1 MKKKILRVKLIK
13 TNKSIKITNKQKKA
27 VVQMTTATVSRK
39 NGHKKKVNIKILK
52 SNSQLSINNNRTVYM
67 KIRD

>member
-13 TNKSIKITNKQKKA
+13 TNKSIKILKKKKV

-39 NGHKKKVNIKILK
+39 NGHKKKLNNKILK

>member
-1 MKKKILRVKLIK
+1 MKKKILQVKLIK
-13 TNKSIKITNKQKKA
+13 TNKSIKILKKKKV

-39 NGHKKKVNIKILK
+39 NGHKKKLSNKILK

>member
-1 MKKKILRVKLIK
+1 
-13 TNKSIKITNKQKKA
+13 
-27 VVQMTTATVSRK
+27 MTIATVSRK
-39 NGHKKKVNIKILK
+39 NGHNKKVNNKILK